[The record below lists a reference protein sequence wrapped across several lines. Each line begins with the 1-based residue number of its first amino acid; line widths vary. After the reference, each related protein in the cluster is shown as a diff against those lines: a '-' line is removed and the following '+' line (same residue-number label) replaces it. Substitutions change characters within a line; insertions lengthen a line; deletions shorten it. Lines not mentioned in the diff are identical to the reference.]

1 LPLFFFIQAILLLFK
16 QPILLYT
23 LDNKKN
29 KNSEVS
35 LVDDPYLYKLL
46 IKNEKVLFQTRQ
58 HWINLA
64 LQLLPEILSAAVIIT
79 LITIIHNNWV
89 PGRAFLW
96 AYLLNLIPLA
106 SLIRD
111 IARWRYHQYVI
122 TSRRIIHLSGVIAKH
137 VTDSTLDKVNDINLE
152 QTFWGRIFNFGN
164 LEILT
169 ASELGME
176 RYVNVAAPLDF
187 KKALLE
193 ASEI

>member
-1 LPLFFFIQAILLLFK
+1 
-16 QPILLYT
+16 
-23 LDNKKN
+23 
-29 KNSEVS
+29 
-35 LVDDPYLYKLL
+35 VDDPYLSKLL

-64 LQLLPEILSAAVIIT
+64 LQLLPEILSATVIIT
-79 LITIIHNNWV
+79 LITIIHNNWL

-96 AYLLNLIPLA
+96 TYLLNLIPLA
-106 SLIRD
+106 SLLRD
-111 IARWRYHQYVI
+111 IARWRYHKYII
-122 TSRRIIHLSGVIAKH
+122 TSRRIIHLSGVIAKQ

-152 QTFWGRIFNFGN
+152 QNFWGRIFNFGN

-176 RYVNVAAPLDF
+176 RYVNVAAPLEL

-193 ASEI
+193 ASDR